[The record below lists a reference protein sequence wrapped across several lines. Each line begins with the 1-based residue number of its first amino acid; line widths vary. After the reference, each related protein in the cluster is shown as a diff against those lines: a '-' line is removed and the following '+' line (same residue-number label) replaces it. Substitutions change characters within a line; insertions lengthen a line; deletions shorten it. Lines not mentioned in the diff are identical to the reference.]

1 MAIRSSSQLGVGRD
15 DSRWSPG
22 FSIAAGVTLYGG
34 LVVTNDVA
42 TDSTKTGKILKAF
55 GNVNGIPNTSN
66 PIPIG
71 LVYENTL
78 PFSPPASSD
87 TSAGYGFDIRDFARG
102 GLYSVF
108 HNPGNLVDVFDDFC
122 NTAAVTRNNLDG
134 TAGPSQGTSATFL
147 TNLTYALGDKLYA
160 TNEGLLSNQTPGA
173 LAVSVGIVRAVSGTG
188 ANMILSVE
196 LHIDTQA

>member
-15 DSRWSPG
+15 DDRWSPG

-34 LVVTNDVA
+34 LVVTNDVV

-55 GNVNGIPNTSN
+55 GNIDGIPNTNN

-87 TSAGYGFDIRDFARG
+87 TS
-102 GLYSVF
+102 
-108 HNPGNLVDVFDDFC
+108 P
-122 NTAAVTRNNLDG
+122 
-134 TAGPSQGTSATFL
+134 PSTTDLNG
-147 TNLTYALGDKLYA
+147 
-160 TNEGLLSNQTPGA
+160 
-173 LAVSVGIVRAVSGTG
+173 
-188 ANMILSVE
+188 
-196 LHIDTQA
+196 